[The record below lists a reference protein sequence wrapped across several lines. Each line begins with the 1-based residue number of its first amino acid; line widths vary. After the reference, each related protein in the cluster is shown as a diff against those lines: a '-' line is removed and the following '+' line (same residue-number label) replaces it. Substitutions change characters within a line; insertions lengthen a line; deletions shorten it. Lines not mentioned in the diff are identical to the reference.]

1 MTLAEPQGIFVYGT
15 LRSGRG
21 NARVVRPVERIAATL
36 NRGLLYGLPDRGYP
50 VLDLSIDG
58 PAPIR
63 GELLRFDDLAAAL
76 RILDRLE
83 GLRGPWR
90 FNLYRRGVVEVATDV
105 GRHHRAW
112 VYHLAEDAR
121 LPLDAV
127 PLPRG
132 EWMSESP

>member
-1 MTLAEPQGIFVYGT
+1 MNSAEPQGVFVYGT

-50 VLDLSIDG
+50 VLDLSVDG

-90 FNLYRRGVVEVATDV
+90 FNLYRRGVVEVTTDI
-105 GRHHRAW
+105 GHLYSAW

-121 LPLDAV
+121 LPVGAV
-127 PLPRG
+127 ALPRG
-132 EWMSESP
+132 DWLSESP